1 MMYIFV
7 DVTAIR
13 GNLEVEPIDGVL
25 RDLGAQGRFSYQTPV
40 QLSSGHHHVSV
51 RVKLD
56 LKKGSRSITV

>member
-25 RDLGAQGRFSYQTPV
+25 RDLKAQGRFSYQTPV
-40 QLSSGHHHVSV
+40 QLASGHHHVSV

-56 LKKGSRSITV
+56 PKKAPGL